1 MSKNKTKQDLL
12 LRQAGERA
20 PHYSIFTRVLKQ
32 LILPIALACDG
43 VCYISA
49 SYTTFNEGPASYLP
63 IALTGTAALDIPLS
77 MAGEL
82 ASRHLPKG
90 KASRKR
96 WIQVAGLVA
105 VFLVSYIAYL
115 LLLSAQLEKLDT
127 SNPLPIYG
135 RCLLPLITSG
145 ACFFTSYEAHP
156 AGQRAALLERQMLE
170 LKTEINQATAELQRC
185 YTTLS
190 QFDSNTFDA
199 LQFER
204 SLRQAELAELEE
216 RNKLRG
222 MLLEALPTQDGV
234 KAFLLDKLLA
244 ADVADQTSEIRQGA
258 HPMPIPQPADA
269 HDTPDQHESVAFP
282 A

>member
-1 MSKNKTKQDLL
+1 MSRKRKEQDLL
-12 LRQAGERA
+12 VQQAHERA
-20 PHYSIFTRVLKQ
+20 PHYTFFTRVLKQ
-32 LILPIALACDG
+32 LMLPVALISDL
-43 VCYISA
+43 VCYIAA
-49 SYTTFNEGPASYLP
+49 SHSTFNEGLTSYLP
-63 IALTGTAALDIPLS
+63 IALVGTAALDIPMS

-82 ASRHLPKG
+82 ACRQLPNGKVSR
-90 KASRKR
+90 RR

-115 LLLSAQLEKLDT
+115 LLLTGQFQEMDSSKF
-127 SNPLPIYG
+127 LPICG
-135 RCLLPLITSG
+135 RCLLPMITSA

-156 AGQRAALLERQMLE
+156 AGQRAALLEHQMLE
-170 LKTEINQATAELQRC
+170 LQNEINQVSAEVQRGQAVLTLFDANAFDELQM
-185 YTTLS
+185 
-190 QFDSNTFDA
+190 QNA
-199 LQFER
+199 
-204 SLRQAELAELEE
+204 LRQAELGELEE

-244 ADVADQTSEIRQGA
+244 ADVADQANEIRQGT

>member
-32 LILPIALACDG
+32 LMLPVALISDL
-43 VCYISA
+43 VSYITVSHN
-49 SYTTFNEGPASYLP
+49 TFDEGLASYLP
-63 IALTGTAALDIPLS
+63 IALVGTAALDIPMS

-82 ASRHLPKG
+82 ACRQLPQ
-90 KASRKR
+90 KASRRR
-96 WIQVAGLVA
+96 WIQVAGLVT

-115 LLLSAQLEKLDT
+115 LLLSAQLQELDT
-127 SNPLPIYG
+127 SNTLPLYG
-135 RCLLPLITSG
+135 RCLLPAITSA

-156 AGQRAALLERQMLE
+156 AGQRAALLEHQMLE
-170 LKTEINQATAELQRC
+170 LQHEINQVSAEVQRGHAVLSLFDANAFDELQM
-185 YTTLS
+185 
-190 QFDSNTFDA
+190 QNA
-199 LQFER
+199 
-204 SLRQAELAELEE
+204 LRQAELGELEE

-244 ADVADQTSEIRQGA
+244 ADVTDQANEIRQGA
-258 HPMPIPQPADA
+258 HPMPTPQPADA

>member
-32 LILPIALACDG
+32 LMLPVALISDL
-43 VCYISA
+43 VCYITVSHN
-49 SYTTFNEGPASYLP
+49 TFNEGLASYLP
-63 IALTGTAALDIPLS
+63 IALVGTAALDIPMS

-82 ASRHLPKG
+82 ACRQLPQ
-90 KASRKR
+90 KASRRR

-115 LLLSAQLEKLDT
+115 LLLTAQLQELDT
-127 SNPLPIYG
+127 SNPLPLYG
-135 RCLLPLITSG
+135 RCLLPAITSA

-156 AGQRAALLERQMLE
+156 AGQRAALLEHQMLE
-170 LKTEINQATAELQRC
+170 LQNEINQVSAEVQRGQAVLSLFDANAFDELQM
-185 YTTLS
+185 
-190 QFDSNTFDA
+190 QNA
-199 LQFER
+199 
-204 SLRQAELAELEE
+204 LRQAELGELEE

-222 MLLEALPTQDGV
+222 ILLEALPTQDGV

-244 ADVADQTSEIRQGA
+244 ADVTDQANEIRQGA
-258 HPMPIPQPADA
+258 HPMPTPQPADA

>member
-32 LILPIALACDG
+32 LMLPVAIISDL
-43 VCYISA
+43 VCYITVSHN
-49 SYTTFNEGPASYLP
+49 TFDEGLASYLP
-63 IALTGTAALDIPLS
+63 IALVGTAALDIPMS

-82 ASRHLPKG
+82 ACRQLPQ
-90 KASRKR
+90 KASRRR

-115 LLLSAQLEKLDT
+115 LLLTAQLQELDT
-127 SNPLPIYG
+127 SNPLPLYG
-135 RCLLPLITSG
+135 RCLLPAITSA

-156 AGQRAALLERQMLE
+156 AGQRAALLEHQMLE
-170 LKTEINQATAELQRC
+170 LQHEINQVSAEVQRGHAVLSLFDANAFDELQM
-185 YTTLS
+185 
-190 QFDSNTFDA
+190 QNA
-199 LQFER
+199 
-204 SLRQAELAELEE
+204 LRQAELGELEE

-244 ADVADQTSEIRQGA
+244 ADVTDQANEIRQGA
-258 HPMPIPQPADA
+258 HPMPTPQPADA

>member
-1 MSKNKTKQDLL
+1 MFKNKTKQDLL

-32 LILPIALACDG
+32 LMLPVALISDL
-43 VCYISA
+43 VCYITVSHN
-49 SYTTFNEGPASYLP
+49 TFDEGLASYLP
-63 IALTGTAALDIPLS
+63 IALVGTAALDIPMS

-82 ASRHLPKG
+82 ACRQLPQ
-90 KASRKR
+90 KASRRR

-115 LLLSAQLEKLDT
+115 LLLTAQLQELDT
-127 SNPLPIYG
+127 SNPLPLYG
-135 RCLLPLITSG
+135 RCLLPAITSA

-156 AGQRAALLERQMLE
+156 AGQRAALLEHQMLE
-170 LKTEINQATAELQRC
+170 LQNEINQVSAEVQRGHAVLSLFDANAFDELQM
-185 YTTLS
+185 
-190 QFDSNTFDA
+190 QNA
-199 LQFER
+199 
-204 SLRQAELAELEE
+204 LRQAELGELEE

-244 ADVADQTSEIRQGA
+244 ADVTDQANEIRQGA
-258 HPMPIPQPADA
+258 HPMPTPQPADA

>member
-32 LILPIALACDG
+32 LMLPVALISDL
-43 VCYISA
+43 VCYITVSHN
-49 SYTTFNEGPASYLP
+49 TFNEGLASYLP
-63 IALTGTAALDIPLS
+63 IALVGTAALDIPMS

-82 ASRHLPKG
+82 ACRQLPQ
-90 KASRKR
+90 KASRRR

-115 LLLSAQLEKLDT
+115 LLLTAQLQELDT
-127 SNPLPIYG
+127 SNPLPLYG
-135 RCLLPLITSG
+135 RCLLPAITSA

-156 AGQRAALLERQMLE
+156 AGQRAALLEHQMLE
-170 LKTEINQATAELQRC
+170 LQNEINHVSAEVQRGQAVLSLFDANAFDELQM
-185 YTTLS
+185 
-190 QFDSNTFDA
+190 QNA
-199 LQFER
+199 
-204 SLRQAELAELEE
+204 LRQAELGELEE

-244 ADVADQTSEIRQGA
+244 ADVTDQANEIRQGA
-258 HPMPIPQPADA
+258 HPMPTPQPADA

>member
-32 LILPIALACDG
+32 LMLPVALISDL
-43 VCYISA
+43 VCYITVSHN
-49 SYTTFNEGPASYLP
+49 TFNEGLASYLP
-63 IALTGTAALDIPLS
+63 IALVGTAALDIPMS

-82 ASRHLPKG
+82 ACRQLPQ
-90 KASRKR
+90 KASRRR

-115 LLLSAQLEKLDT
+115 LLLTAQLQELDT
-127 SNPLPIYG
+127 SNPLPLYG
-135 RCLLPLITSG
+135 RCLLPAITSA

-156 AGQRAALLERQMLE
+156 AGQRAALLEHQMLE
-170 LKTEINQATAELQRC
+170 LQNEINQVSAEVQRGQAVLSLFDANAFDELQM
-185 YTTLS
+185 
-190 QFDSNTFDA
+190 QNA
-199 LQFER
+199 
-204 SLRQAELAELEE
+204 LRQAELGELEE

-244 ADVADQTSEIRQGA
+244 ADVTDQANEIRQGA
-258 HPMPIPQPADA
+258 HPMPTPQPADA

>member
-32 LILPIALACDG
+32 LMLPVALVSDAI
-43 VCYISA
+43 CYIMA
-49 SYTTFNEGPASYLP
+49 SYTTFDEGPASYLP

-82 ASRHLPKG
+82 ACRQLPQ
-90 KASRKR
+90 KASRRR
-96 WIQVAGLVA
+96 WIQVVGLVA
-105 VFLVSYIAYL
+105 VFMFSYIAYL
-115 LLLSAQLEKLDT
+115 LLLSAQLQELDT
-127 SNPLPIYG
+127 SNTLPLYG
-135 RCLLPLITSG
+135 RCLLPLITSA

-156 AGQRAALLERQMLE
+156 AGQRAALLEHQMLE
-170 LKTEINQATAELQRC
+170 LQNEINQVSAEVQRGQAVLSLFDANAFDELQM
-185 YTTLS
+185 
-190 QFDSNTFDA
+190 QNA
-199 LQFER
+199 
-204 SLRQAELAELEE
+204 LRQAELGELEE

-244 ADVADQTSEIRQGA
+244 ADVTDQANEIRQGA

-269 HDTPDQHESVAFP
+269 HNTPDQHESVAFP

>member
-32 LILPIALACDG
+32 LMLPVALISDL
-43 VCYISA
+43 VCYITVSHN
-49 SYTTFNEGPASYLP
+49 TFNEGLASYLP
-63 IALTGTAALDIPLS
+63 IALVGTAALDIPMS

-82 ASRHLPKG
+82 ACRQLPQ
-90 KASRKR
+90 KASRRR

-115 LLLSAQLEKLDT
+115 LLLTAQLEELDT
-127 SNPLPIYG
+127 SNPLPLYG
-135 RCLLPLITSG
+135 RCLLPAITSA

-156 AGQRAALLERQMLE
+156 AGQRAALLEHQMLE
-170 LKTEINQATAELQRC
+170 LQNEINQVSAEVQRGQAVLSLFDANAFDELQM
-185 YTTLS
+185 
-190 QFDSNTFDA
+190 QNA
-199 LQFER
+199 
-204 SLRQAELAELEE
+204 LRQAELGELEE

-222 MLLEALPTQDGV
+222 ILLEALPTQDGV
-234 KAFLLDKLLA
+234 EAFLLDKLLA
-244 ADVADQTSEIRQGA
+244 ADVTDQANEIRQGA
-258 HPMPIPQPADA
+258 HPMPTPQPADA

>member
-1 MSKNKTKQDLL
+1 MFKNKTKQDLL

-32 LILPIALACDG
+32 LMLPVALISDL
-43 VCYISA
+43 VCYITVSHN
-49 SYTTFNEGPASYLP
+49 TFDEGLASYLP
-63 IALTGTAALDIPLS
+63 IALVGTAALDIPMS

-82 ASRHLPKG
+82 ACRQLPQ
-90 KASRKR
+90 KASRRR

-115 LLLSAQLEKLDT
+115 LLLTAQLQELDT
-127 SNPLPIYG
+127 SNPLPLYG
-135 RCLLPLITSG
+135 RCLLPAITSA

-156 AGQRAALLERQMLE
+156 AGQRAALLEHQMLE
-170 LKTEINQATAELQRC
+170 LQNEINQVSAEVQRGQAVLSLFDANAFDELQM
-185 YTTLS
+185 
-190 QFDSNTFDA
+190 QNA
-199 LQFER
+199 
-204 SLRQAELAELEE
+204 LRQAELGELEE

-244 ADVADQTSEIRQGA
+244 ADVTDQANEIRQGA
-258 HPMPIPQPADA
+258 HPMPTPQPADA

>member
-12 LRQAGERA
+12 LRQADERA

-32 LILPIALACDG
+32 LMLPVALISDL
-43 VCYISA
+43 VCYITVSHN
-49 SYTTFNEGPASYLP
+49 TFNEGLASYLP
-63 IALTGTAALDIPLS
+63 IALVGTAALDIPMS

-82 ASRHLPKG
+82 ACRQLPQ
-90 KASRKR
+90 KASRRR

-115 LLLSAQLEKLDT
+115 LLLTAQLQELDT
-127 SNPLPIYG
+127 SNPLPLYG
-135 RCLLPLITSG
+135 RCLLPAITSA

-156 AGQRAALLERQMLE
+156 AGQRAALLEHQMLE
-170 LKTEINQATAELQRC
+170 LQNEINQVSAEVQRGQAVLSLFDANAFDELQM
-185 YTTLS
+185 
-190 QFDSNTFDA
+190 QNA
-199 LQFER
+199 
-204 SLRQAELAELEE
+204 LRQAELGELEE

-244 ADVADQTSEIRQGA
+244 ADVTDQANEIRQGA
-258 HPMPIPQPADA
+258 HPMPTPQPADA

>member
-20 PHYSIFTRVLKQ
+20 PHYSVFTRVLKQ
-32 LILPIALACDG
+32 LMLPVALISDL
-43 VCYISA
+43 VCYITVSHN
-49 SYTTFNEGPASYLP
+49 TFNEGLASYLP
-63 IALTGTAALDIPLS
+63 IALVGTAALDIPMS

-82 ASRHLPKG
+82 ACRQLPQ
-90 KASRKR
+90 KASRRR

-115 LLLSAQLEKLDT
+115 LLLTAQLQELDT
-127 SNPLPIYG
+127 SNPLPLYG
-135 RCLLPLITSG
+135 RCLLPAITSA

-156 AGQRAALLERQMLE
+156 AGQRAALLEHQMLE
-170 LKTEINQATAELQRC
+170 LQNEINQVSAEVQRGQAVLSLFDANAFDELQM
-185 YTTLS
+185 
-190 QFDSNTFDA
+190 QNA
-199 LQFER
+199 
-204 SLRQAELAELEE
+204 LRQAELGELEE

-222 MLLEALPTQDGV
+222 ILLEALPTQDGV

-244 ADVADQTSEIRQGA
+244 ADVTDQANEIRQGA
-258 HPMPIPQPADA
+258 HPMPTPQPADA

>member
-1 MSKNKTKQDLL
+1 MFKNKTKQDLL

-32 LILPIALACDG
+32 LMLPVALISDL
-43 VCYISA
+43 VCYITVSHN
-49 SYTTFNEGPASYLP
+49 TFNEGLASYLP
-63 IALTGTAALDIPLS
+63 IALVGTAALDIPMS

-82 ASRHLPKG
+82 ACRQLPQ
-90 KASRKR
+90 KASRRR

-115 LLLSAQLEKLDT
+115 LLLTAQLQELDT
-127 SNPLPIYG
+127 SNPLPLYG
-135 RCLLPLITSG
+135 RCLLPAITSA

-156 AGQRAALLERQMLE
+156 AGQRAALLEHQMLE
-170 LKTEINQATAELQRC
+170 LQNEINQVSAEVQRGQAVLSLFDANAFDELQM
-185 YTTLS
+185 
-190 QFDSNTFDA
+190 QNA
-199 LQFER
+199 
-204 SLRQAELAELEE
+204 LRQAELGELEE

-222 MLLEALPTQDGV
+222 ILLEALPTQDGV

-244 ADVADQTSEIRQGA
+244 ADVTDQANEIRQGA
-258 HPMPIPQPADA
+258 HPMPTPQPADA

>member
-1 MSKNKTKQDLL
+1 MFKNKTKQDLL

-32 LILPIALACDG
+32 LMLPVALISDL
-43 VCYISA
+43 VCYITVSHN
-49 SYTTFNEGPASYLP
+49 TFDEGLASYLP
-63 IALTGTAALDIPLS
+63 IALVGTAALDIPMS

-82 ASRHLPKG
+82 ACRQLPQ
-90 KASRKR
+90 KASRRR

-115 LLLSAQLEKLDT
+115 LLLTAQLQELDT
-127 SNPLPIYG
+127 STTLPLYG
-135 RCLLPLITSG
+135 RCFLPAITSA

-156 AGQRAALLERQMLE
+156 AGQRAALLEHQMLE
-170 LKTEINQATAELQRC
+170 LQNEINQVSAEVQRGQAVLSLFDANAFDELQM
-185 YTTLS
+185 
-190 QFDSNTFDA
+190 QNA
-199 LQFER
+199 
-204 SLRQAELAELEE
+204 LRQAELGELEE

-244 ADVADQTSEIRQGA
+244 ADVTDQANEIRQGA
-258 HPMPIPQPADA
+258 HPMPTPQPADA